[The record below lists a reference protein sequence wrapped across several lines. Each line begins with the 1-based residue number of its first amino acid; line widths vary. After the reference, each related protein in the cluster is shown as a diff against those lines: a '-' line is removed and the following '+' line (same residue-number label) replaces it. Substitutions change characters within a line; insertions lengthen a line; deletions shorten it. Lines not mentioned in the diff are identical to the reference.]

1 MVICAL
7 FLLLLLRKF
16 CRYYLGMT
24 EKKHI
29 ERLFFCIGNFDP
41 FSLKIGLILPHARF
55 MIVYS
60 PLLHVFI
67 GFFFKKKKLKEKMQK
82 FSFLFSAFQ
91 ILHAFLPHISVHCTL
106 IDYAYI

>member
-67 GFFFKKKKLKEKMQK
+67 GFFFLKKKIKGKDAEIF
-82 FSFLFSAFQ
+82 FSFLGVSDIACVFASY
-91 ILHAFLPHISVHCTL
+91 LSSL
-106 IDYAYI
+106 YIN